1 MRKRTLLF
9 VVALLTTLPMAAQT
23 SYILTASP
31 SNVQSVVDSHGLTV
45 VKELFDGTNC
55 VMLVTSPSANVAGVE
70 TEVDS
75 DLKVVS
81 FEPQQ
86 NLTLPELSG
95 ATQATLTQSTTGILD
110 SLVGRTLVTFFG
122 STVPSNYTAQPAT
135 SIIRL
140 SDARTATNLTGSG
153 IVAIIDTGADTS
165 HPALTGVLVPGYDFT
180 RDTPDASELADLN
193 PAMAA
198 ALQQSTTG
206 ILDAQNILIVNQSAA
221 AILSQSTTGIL
232 DQSTTGILD
241 STLSEFGHGTM
252 VAGIV
257 HLIAPTAKIMPL
269 KAFHADG
276 SSNLSDIIRAI
287 YYAADNG
294 ANVIS
299 MSFSI
304 SQPSPGLQAAVQ
316 YALNKNVILVAASGN
331 DGLKTLVY
339 PASYGGVQGIGS
351 STSSDTKSTFSNF
364 GSGVVTFAAPG
375 EGIITTYPGGNYAAG
390 WGTSFSAPML
400 SGAATLVLQARPA
413 ARPGDITNALSK
425 TKQISDMGYGRVDLF
440 ASLTNLVGSSG
451 SSTNTSTSGSTSGS
465 SSTSTTSS
473 TTTTTPTTTSSTS
486 GSTSGGPTH

>member
-1 MRKRTLLF
+1 MRKPILLF
-9 VVALLTTLPMAAQT
+9 IVGLLMTLPLAAQT

-31 SNVQSVVDSHGLTV
+31 SNVQTIVDNHGLTV
-45 VKELFDGTNC
+45 VKELYDGANC
-55 VMLVTSPSANVAGVE
+55 VMLVTSPSASASGVE
-70 TEVDS
+70 TEVES
-75 DLKVVS
+75 DLTVVS

-86 NLTLPELSG
+86 SLSLPELNG
-95 ATQATLTQSTTGILD
+95 ATQATLTQSTSGILD
-110 SLVGRTLVTFFG
+110 SLVGRTLVSFFG
-122 STVPSNYTAQPAT
+122 STVPSNYTTQTAT

-140 SDARTATNLTGSG
+140 ADARTATSLTGVG
-153 IVAIIDTGADTS
+153 TVAIIDTGADIS
-165 HPALTGVLVPGYDFT
+165 HPALTGVLVPGFDFT
-180 RDTPDASELADLN
+180 RDQPGASEFSDLD
-193 PAMAA
+193 PAVAA
-198 ALQQSTTG
+198 KLQQSTSG
-206 ILDAQNILIVNQSAA
+206 ILDAQNTLILNPAA
-221 AILSQSTTGIL
+221 VAILSQSTSGIL
-232 DQSTTGILD
+232 DQSTSGILD
-241 STLSEFGHGTM
+241 SSLGEFGHGTM

-316 YALNKNVILVAASGN
+316 YALSKNAILIAASGN

-351 STSSDTKSTFSNF
+351 TTSIDTKSSFSNF

-375 EGIITTYPGGNYAAG
+375 EGVITTYPGGNYAAG

-400 SGAATLVLQARPA
+400 SGAAALVLQARPTA
-413 ARPGDITNALSK
+413 KPGDITNALSK
-425 TKQISDMGYGRVDLF
+425 TKQIGDMGYGRIDLF
-440 ASLTNLVGSSG
+440 ASLTNLVNSSG
-451 SSTNTSTSGSTSGS
+451 TSSTTSTTSSSSTSGS
-465 SSTSTTSS
+465 SGSTSS
-473 TTTTTPTTTSSTS
+473 TTTNSTS
-486 GSTSGGPTH
+486 GSTSGGPARP